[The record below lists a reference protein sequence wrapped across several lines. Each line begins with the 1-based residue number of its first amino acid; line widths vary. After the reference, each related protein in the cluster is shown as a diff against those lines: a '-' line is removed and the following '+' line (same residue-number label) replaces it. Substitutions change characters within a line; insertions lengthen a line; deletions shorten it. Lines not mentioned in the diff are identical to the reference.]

1 MMVNNVRTV
10 FLKVKQECLCEVMSY
25 QRKDVSELL
34 NKLFEYGIN
43 KLAQDVAPDSE
54 QFQREI
60 DKLKK
65 ELKQKEAIIEKKNII
80 IESEKQYREEVQKG
94 IRPI

>member
-1 MMVNNVRTV
+1 
-10 FLKVKQECLCEVMSY
+10 
-25 QRKDVSELL
+25 
-34 NKLFEYGIN
+34 
-43 KLAQDVAPDSE
+43 
-54 QFQREI
+54 
-60 DKLKK
+60 LKK